1 MHCLMNL
8 NPLVTHLTF
17 CPSSLHPFSLSI
29 LFTASSHHLF
39 YKELRGRFCWLRSE
53 LTSLILSWTPAQMS
67 NQRARKERMRR
78 RRRRARAKHLR
89 QQTRKVSEG
98 QYHWYHG
105 EQTLQLLLHLSVYGT
120 SDENNINSI

>member
-17 CPSSLHPFSLSI
+17 CPSFLFIPFLSL
-29 LFTASSHHLF
+29 LFTASFHHLF

-67 NQRARKERMRR
+67 NRRAREERMRR
-78 RRRRARAKHLR
+78 RRRRRAARAKHLR
-89 QQTRKVSEG
+89 QQTRKVSDG
-98 QYHWYHG
+98 HYHWYHG
-105 EQTLQLLLHLSVYGT
+105 EQILETTFASQCIWHF
-120 SDENNINSI
+120 